1 MHSDDSGADAVART
15 LSSALAELDAGRPV
29 SDVLPQVMAALR
41 AAPGDDAA
49 PVDPA
54 SGTSSEDA
62 PRGSREPM
70 TTRELEVLLLLSEG
84 HLARSIAARLEVST
98 RTVHMHLGSVY
109 RKLGVHDRLVAV
121 RPAQQVGLI
130 PAHAAAGVTA
140 GPASPAARPREPALH
155 H

>member
-1 MHSDDSGADAVART
+1 MHSDDSRADAVART

-41 AAPGDDAA
+41 AAQADDAA

-54 SGTSSEDA
+54 SGTSSEAA

-98 RTVHMHLGSVY
+98 RTVHKHLGSVY
-109 RKLGVHDRLVAV
+109 RKLGVRSRTELARHVAGG
-121 RPAQQVGLI
+121 GL
-130 PAHAAAGVTA
+130 
-140 GPASPAARPREPALH
+140 RR
-155 H
+155 

>member
-1 MHSDDSGADAVART
+1 
-15 LSSALAELDAGRPV
+15 
-29 SDVLPQVMAALR
+29 MAALR
-41 AAPGDDAA
+41 AAQADDAA

-54 SGTSSEDA
+54 SGTSSEAA

-98 RTVHMHLGSVY
+98 RTVHKHLGSVY

-121 RPAQQVGLI
+121 RTAQQVGLI
-130 PAHAAAGVTA
+130 PAHSPAGVTA